1 MEVPVQINGK
11 LRARLSV
18 SAGINEATLRE
29 AALADKRVQE
39 LIAGKQVRKIIV
51 VPGKLVNIVVS

>member
-18 SAGINEATLRE
+18 PAGINEATLRE
-29 AALADKRVQE
+29 TALADKRVQE